1 MEANCRNFS
10 NGGSYWIRIFLYQYV
25 ISDIYNIILLQM
37 FIRLRGLNGSG
48 LRTSPELP
56 LRCAFDH
63 PITSYKQLFS
73 LFFLFVNQKLPKFV
87 VKFRFL
93 ASRHI
98 FTHLSFLAFSFGLSK
113 HFNFS
118 QVRFM
123 K

>member
-1 MEANCRNFS
+1 
-10 NGGSYWIRIFLYQYV
+10 
-25 ISDIYNIILLQM
+25 M